1 MSETVVNIPRSSL
14 SAGSAIYSVLKDLLG
29 NLNSAC
35 ISPKTGWSII
45 PCTVEGMFGRKRKS
59 MIFTMVPF
67 A

>member
-1 MSETVVNIPRSSL
+1 MSSMGWERARSW
-14 SAGSAIYSVLKDLLG
+14 